1 MDECLKSSFFKSNY
15 KNIFEGDLGWKKIKV
30 KKSPI
35 FKWSMNSTY
44 IKKPPFLEKRRI
56 EKKINNA
63 RPLLVLGDSITTD
76 HISPAGVI
84 KRNSSAAKYLSER
97 QVSENDFNSYGARR
111 GNHEVMVRGTFA
123 NIRIKNMM
131 VKKVGG
137 YTKHYPSQ
145 SESEIFDVAEKYKK
159 NGVPLVVV
167 AGKEYGTGSSRDW
180 AAKGTRLLG
189 VRVVIAESFERI
201 HRSNL
206 VGMGVLPL
214 QLKAVNL
221 TDLKLNGSETF
232 DIGDL
237 EQITSK
243 PGVKTKIVINY
254 KNQSKK
260 VDVLSRID
268 TEKEIEYFNSDGILP
283 CVLEELE
290 ANIKS

>member
-1 MDECLKSSFFKSNY
+1 
-15 KNIFEGDLGWKKIKV
+15 
-30 KKSPI
+30 
-35 FKWSMNSTY
+35 
-44 IKKPPFLEKRRI
+44 
-56 EKKINNA
+56 
-63 RPLLVLGDSITTD
+63 
-76 HISPAGVI
+76 
-84 KRNSSAAKYLSER
+84 
-97 QVSENDFNSYGARR
+97 
-111 GNHEVMVRGTFA
+111 
-123 NIRIKNMM
+123 
-131 VKKVGG
+131 
-137 YTKHYPSQ
+137 
-145 SESEIFDVAEKYKK
+145 
-159 NGVPLVVV
+159 
-167 AGKEYGTGSSRDW
+167 
-180 AAKGTRLLG
+180 
-189 VRVVIAESFERI
+189 
-201 HRSNL
+201 
-206 VGMGVLPL
+206 MGVLPL